1 MDNSEIKDKSLPSTV
16 SGVFRYIF
24 THPLEMLVWRW
35 NWKAALISGLMR
47 GPIYLVT
54 HIKLG
59 WRAALGA
66 ALLEFAFRFI
76 ISGSFGSLVQAFH
89 KATPAWLATLCVM
102 VMLPGL
108 GHIIEFTL
116 HTLKGD
122 ENRGSA
128 IIISISFSIISAV
141 FNLFAM
147 RRGAMLVKDE
157 KQQSL
162 WQDFKSFPRII
173 LEFIIFV
180 PRKIYEM
187 IRQEHY
193 FQSIFMTLAISGG
206 IGVIV
211 GILRGKT
218 SWGLITGGSVL
229 GLIILTVIIL
239 ALLSPRKFRQ
249 VEATSEQ

>member
-1 MDNSEIKDKSLPSTV
+1 MDSSEIKDKSLPSTV

-47 GPIYLVT
+47 GSIYLAT
-54 HIKLG
+54 HIQHG

-66 ALLEFAFRFI
+66 MSVEFIFRVI
-76 ISGSFGSLVQAFH
+76 VSGAFGSLVQAFH
-89 KATPAWLATLCVM
+89 RATPAWLATLCVM
-102 VMLPGL
+102 FMLPGL
-108 GHIIEFTL
+108 AHIIEFTL
-116 HTLKGD
+116 HTLNGD
-122 ENRGSA
+122 QSKVSA
-128 IIISISFSIISAV
+128 IIVSISFSIISAV

-180 PRKIYEM
+180 PRKVYEM